1 MKYSEA
7 TYERAGG
14 GEEAKP
20 HSTKEG
26 RVASGERRIK
36 RLLAKWPK
44 QPKKVPDPRHT
55 PGPQKPIDPRAPY
68 KKDRVMTPLRA
79 KKGVGGR
86 IGLKKGSVHT
96 PGSHS
101 WWLLQQSKPKRTKKA
116 EGGRVNFRHGG
127 SVGAAIKGHGAEI
140 K

>member
-1 MKYSEA
+1 MLTRK
-7 TYERAGG
+7 R
-14 GEEAKP
+14 K
-20 HSTKEG
+20 
-26 RVASGERRIK
+26 RIK
-36 RLLAKWPK
+36 HL
-44 QPKKVPDPRHT
+44 
-55 PGPQKPIDPRAPY
+55 G
-68 KKDRVMTPLRA
+68 
-79 KKGVGGR
+79 KGKAEGGR

-127 SVGAAIKGHGAEI
+127 SVGAAIRGHGAEI